1 LGFKRDTIFP
11 FVSIS
16 CLKVQVTTN
25 TNPVIIF
32 AGAMLGFVLARL
44 SYMNVGGDVP
54 SSFKSGASPGEW
66 FHYHDGFYRI
76 GITLHLTTRLPAG
89 FLMIWQFVP
98 VIRHKLLIFHRIN
111 GYLVVLLTLCSN
123 AGASTIA
130 RRAFGGDLVT
140 KLMVGVLA
148 ILTTGSIA
156 MAYYNIKVLQIDQH
170 RAWMLRAF
178 FYMGTII
185 TERLIQIISALI
197 ITMVGDYYA
206 IKSCDEVAFIY
217 GNSEQAVSLYPQCAN
232 MTGSAPLVVQ
242 ANFNGG
248 PESIGASLGLSFGM
262 GLLLSLL
269 MHLIGVE
276 IYLNVTPA
284 ESERLRNVSYEKQL
298 EAGHKHP
305 GSSGLTSDRLGD
317 APVWVPA
324 KFRENALQLQSS
336 TQK

>member
-1 LGFKRDTIFP
+1 
-11 FVSIS
+11 
-16 CLKVQVTTN
+16 
-25 TNPVIIF
+25 
-32 AGAMLGFVLARL
+32 
-44 SYMNVGGDVP
+44 
-54 SSFKSGASPGEW
+54 
-66 FHYHDGFYRI
+66 
-76 GITLHLTTRLPAG
+76 
-89 FLMIWQFVP
+89 VP

-111 GYLVVLLTLCSN
+111 GYLVILLTLCSN
-123 AGASTIA
+123 AGALMIA
-130 RRAFGGDLVT
+130 RRAFEGDLVT
-140 KLMVGVLA
+140 QLMVGVLA

-197 ITMVGDYYA
+197 ITMVGEYYA

-217 GNSEQAVSLYPQCAN
+217 GSSEQAVSLYSQCAN

-242 ANFNGG
+242 ATFNGG

-276 IYLNVTPA
+276 IYLNLTPA

-298 EAGHKHP
+298 EAGHKNP

-317 APVWVPA
+317 ASVWVPA